1 LVERRRCEF
10 SLIRY
15 VPDPVKNEFVNIGV
29 MLREQVAP
37 GQPQGASGEPSR
49 TELRFTR
56 DWMRVRCIDPQ
67 ADVAML
73 EALEGEVRERMGAS
87 PELLRLLAESLSNVV
102 QMTEPKACLAETF
115 QTQLEQL
122 MGLYVE
128 TKKQPREQRR
138 TGRVAIHAEM
148 RRSFEREGVWE
159 LMRKRIAAASY
170 TQAGDP
176 LRIDCG
182 YRPNGVIRMFH
193 AVSLE
198 NDVEG
203 AKGLAFSAPYLV
215 AGVKEKEDASLQLTA
230 IVEPIREVGEEQE
243 RVDQYRF
250 GVETMERQSIRV
262 LTVGDLE
269 RVAAAARVEL
279 RVG

>member
-1 LVERRRCEF
+1 VLVERRRCEF

-29 MLREQVAP
+29 MLREQASS
-37 GQPQGASGEPSR
+37 GQPEVPSR
-49 TELRFTR
+49 MEFRFTR
-56 DWMRVRCIDPQ
+56 DWTRVRCIDPQ

-73 EALEGEVRERMGAS
+73 EALETEVRERMAAS
-87 PELLRLLAESLSNVV
+87 PELLRLLAESLSNAV
-102 QMTEPKACLAETF
+102 QITEPKACLAETF

-122 MGLYVE
+122 MSLYVE
-128 TKKQPREQRR
+128 AKKQPRELRR

-159 LMRKRIAAASY
+159 LMRKRIAAAQY

-215 AGVKEKEDASLQLTA
+215 VGVQEKEKASLQLTA
-230 IVEPIREVGEEQE
+230 IVEPLREVGEEQE

-262 LTVGDLE
+262 LTVADLE

-279 RVG
+279 RV